1 MNRIQTDEFS
11 SRTTSDEVFGQLPSP
26 SPTTIRN
33 HRALQS
39 KGDDTPKL
47 KRSRLQYLKRKLA
60 GLCAFAGCPAKAE
73 VGHTRCAKHLVLMCQ
88 KQKAQYESRVRESL
102 CVYCGERPG
111 FWGLRCIICRQRF
124 SKDPLPLGAR
134 RALRLYRK
142 AEAERDLEHAQV
154 EARLAARKLLAT
166 GDITGKR
173 ARALRLYTGIEDGKW
188 RTYKEV
194 GQVMGIT
201 SQAVSQL
208 LLPSKIVLERILA
221 DRSPETGFPK
231 R

>member
-1 MNRIQTDEFS
+1 
-11 SRTTSDEVFGQLPSP
+11 
-26 SPTTIRN
+26 
-33 HRALQS
+33 
-39 KGDDTPKL
+39 
-47 KRSRLQYLKRKLA
+47 
-60 GLCAFAGCPAKAE
+60 
-73 VGHTRCAKHLVLMCQ
+73 
-88 KQKAQYESRVRESL
+88 
-102 CVYCGERPG
+102 
-111 FWGLRCIICRQRF
+111 
-124 SKDPLPLGAR
+124 LGAR